1 MAVQSGAGP
10 MALPPHFENLPGGV
24 QPRRIRGKRMETL
37 SELVDA
43 TLARYGVSC
52 GAGTLVREV
61 AIPIAIVQEP
71 LMAQCP
77 EPLPSGF

>member
-1 MAVQSGAGP
+1 
-10 MALPPHFENLPGGV
+10 
-24 QPRRIRGKRMETL
+24 METI

-52 GAGTLVREV
+52 GADTLVREV